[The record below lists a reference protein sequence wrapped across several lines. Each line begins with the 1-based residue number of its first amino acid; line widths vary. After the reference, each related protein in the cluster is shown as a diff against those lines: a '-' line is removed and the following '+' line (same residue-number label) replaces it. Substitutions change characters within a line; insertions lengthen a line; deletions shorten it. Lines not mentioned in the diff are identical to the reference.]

1 MAQFRGTDLA
11 APAVDTKRW
20 GCGMHDIDRIQLEL
34 ERPEQSELPQQ
45 LEQPGG
51 RGLTNGRRPMAA
63 SGEELAGRV
72 ASLTTEQL
80 GLPAEEAEGIFTQA
94 RRYVRDVVDRV
105 RVRQAI
111 SSGTTD
117 ENQLINLVF
126 FQRHPG
132 RGGRA
137 LSPSEPDFL
146 ALRQEWLDIRE
157 NVVWPVLWAH
167 IRAEAA
173 RIALGELAS
182 WGNGTRVENEPGMQD
197 RLLRYW
203 RATPGDPP
211 AGEAR
216 WRRPWSAAFVSFVLR
231 QAGAGTWFS
240 YDRAH
245 RAYVHRA
252 VRNVG
257 QPSQPIKAYPVDRV
271 TPRVGD
277 LTCSWREGQAITYA
291 QLAAMAQP
299 PPGQPLHCDIVTAVH
314 PDRVEVV
321 GGNKNPATGTACSGG
336 QAGCTVNR
344 TSHTLTNGRLDPLS
358 STQRGWLAVVQIGP

>member
-1 MAQFRGTDLA
+1 
-11 APAVDTKRW
+11 
-20 GCGMHDIDRIQLEL
+20 MHDIDRIQLEF
-34 ERPEQSELPQQ
+34 ERPEQPELQQQ

-51 RGLTNGRRPMAA
+51 WGLANGRRPAA
-63 SGEELAGRV
+63 SGGGLAGRV
-72 ASLTTEQL
+72 AELTAEQL

-94 RRYVRDVVDRV
+94 RRYVLDVVDRV

-111 SSGTTD
+111 SSGTTGED
-117 ENQLINLVF
+117 QLINLVF

-132 RGGRA
+132 RSGRA

-157 NVVWPVLWAH
+157 NIVWPVLWAH

-173 RIALGELAS
+173 RIALGELTF
-182 WGNGTRVENEPGMQD
+182 WGNGTRVENEPGVQA
-197 RLLRYW
+197 RLLQYW
-203 RATPGDPP
+203 QATPGPPP

-216 WRRPWSAAFVSFVLR
+216 WRDPWSAAFVSSVLR
-231 QAGAGTWFS
+231 RAGAGTWFP
-240 YDRAH
+240 YARAH
-245 RAYVHRA
+245 RTYVHRA

-277 LTCSWREGQAITYA
+277 LVCSWRDGQAITYA

-299 PPGQPLHCDIVTAVH
+299 PRGQPLHCDIVTAIQ

-321 GGNKNPATGTACSGG
+321 GGNKNPATGTACSAR
-336 QAGCTVNR
+336 QSGCTVNR
-344 TSHTLTNGRLDPLS
+344 TSHTLTNGRLDSLS